1 MRIHLAGNDGYH
13 RDPLFLTQVLL
24 HENSFSRSLLEQS
37 PHGSWGGYIVD
48 RLMKI
53 CLVNISL
60 TSGGGNLGLS

>member
-1 MRIHLAGNDGYH
+1 MRIHLAENDGYH

-37 PHGSWGGYIVD
+37 PHGSWGYIVN

-60 TSGGGNLGLS
+60 TSGGNLGLS